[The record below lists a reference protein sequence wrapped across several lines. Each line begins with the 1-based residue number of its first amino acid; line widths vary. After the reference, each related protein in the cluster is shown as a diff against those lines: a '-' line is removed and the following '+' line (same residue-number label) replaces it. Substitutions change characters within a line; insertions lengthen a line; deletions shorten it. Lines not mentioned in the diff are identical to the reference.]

1 MGPDVNLKAG
11 AKARLQAVRT
21 RIEEVRREIAR
32 HERAI
37 AELRGQLPD
46 LEFEEAAMRYI
57 LEGAPAEPAAPA
69 TAGEGRRKLSRPELI
84 AVIKEHLE
92 AVGRPVEVGELHRYL
107 EERARIDL
115 GANAR
120 NYLCGVLSRNKD
132 VHFSSLG
139 KGEWWLAGR
148 PTP

>member
-1 MGPDVNLKAG
+1 MSLKAG
-11 AKARLQAVRT
+11 AKARLESVR
-21 RIEEVRREIAR
+21 RRVEAVRREIAQ
-32 HERAI
+32 HEAAI
-37 AELRGQLPD
+37 AGLQAQLPE

-57 LEGAPAEPAAPA
+57 VEGASPGRQPLAASPA
-69 TAGEGRRKLSRPELI
+69 RRKLSRPELI
-84 AVIKEHLE
+84 EVLKAYLDRE
-92 AVGRPVEVGELHRYL
+92 GRPLEVGELHRYL
-107 EERARIDL
+107 EEAEGIDL

-132 VHFSSLG
+132 VHFSNVG

>member
-11 AKARLQAVRT
+11 AKTRLEAVRA
-21 RIEEVRREIAR
+21 RIEAVRDEIAR
-32 HERAI
+32 HEQAI
-37 AELRGQLPD
+37 ADLRAQLPE
-46 LEFEEAAMRYI
+46 LEFEEAAMRFI
-57 LEGAPAEPAAPA
+57 VEGAAAVRPAESG
-69 TAGEGRRKLSRPELI
+69 AGKPNRKLSRPELI
-84 AVIKEHLE
+84 EVIKAHLE
-92 AVGRPVEVGELHRYL
+92 RVGRPVEVGELHQHL
-107 EERARIDL
+107 EESERIDL

-132 VHFSSLG
+132 LHFANVG

>member
-1 MGPDVNLKAG
+1 MNLKAG
-11 AKARLQAVRT
+11 AKARLQAVRA
-21 RIEEVRREIAR
+21 RIEAVRREIAE
-32 HERAI
+32 HERAL
-37 AELRGQLPD
+37 ADLRAQLPE

-57 LEGAPAEPAAPA
+57 VEGAAAAPA
-69 TAGEGRRKLSRPELI
+69 PVATSSEPRRKLSRPELI
-84 AVIKEHLE
+84 EVIKGHFT
-92 AVGRPVEVGELHRYL
+92 AVGRPMEVGELHRHL
-107 EERARIDL
+107 EEEERVDL

-132 VHFSSLG
+132 VHFANVG